1 MRAICEIPL
10 PEVLWSS
17 SGSGPRHC
25 SHTNKMS
32 SKHFGSIVQKEPIP
46 SQEYHPLRWEWVIRF
61 PYPHLPLSLSAL
73 GIEANKGLHL
83 WVRPPPPSRG
93 CQRCSVRT
101 GCHPAPLPTPAG
113 QPFSDRSPC
122 LQQAALCVAPLPS
135 SGSLLAPLR
144 QPGCT
149 DPPARAGLSA
159 AGADQ
164 APGSSRPETSPLL
177 SAGSASSGPASV
189 PRSLPG
195 WETRDRREKVLS
207 RPRTGSGGGEGG
219 DRGESRVVGGSVSG
233 RQRMADAGSR
243 RVGRLKNR

>member
-1 MRAICEIPL
+1 M

-32 SKHFGSIVQKEPIP
+32 SKHFGSTVQKEPIP

-83 WVRPPPPSRG
+83 WVRPPPPSQS
-93 CQRCSVRT
+93 CQRCSVCT

-113 QPFSDRSPC
+113 QPFNDRSPFATGSAVC
-122 LQQAALCVAPLPS
+122 SPS
-135 SGSLLAPLR
+135 SLLRLSPRSPAAAGLHGP
-144 QPGCT
+144 
-149 DPPARAGLSA
+149 PPARAGRSA

-164 APGSSRPETSPLL
+164 APGSSRPETSPLPVR
-177 SAGSASSGPASV
+177 AVPA
-189 PRSLPG
+189 P
-195 WETRDRREKVLS
+195 VLS
-207 RPRTGSGGGEGG
+207 LSPAPCRAGRPAIGG
-219 DRGESRVVGGSVSG
+219 R
-233 RQRMADAGSR
+233 
-243 RVGRLKNR
+243 KC